1 MNKKISDY
9 ASSALRK
16 SKIAL
21 IKVVSCLN
29 RHKVITCIAAFLLI
43 AATTIVGI
51 GNHYLNKINYD
62 DGIESTVLYTLN
74 MKATTQPIV
83 ELVTLE
89 NGTKVFPDGS
99 YITKDL
105 TAVLSDGTSIFPDSK
120 VIFQDGTSFKKT
132 KIKVDSDGYLTIG
145 ETKLHISKIR
155 LNQDGSVSFK
165 DNTPI
170 SLSFISGIRSDTE
183 SSSTPYS
190 FDASGESDNSS
201 ASNDPDGNTS
211 AGNNTGGNTSAG
223 NNTGGNTN
231 TGGNKNTSAGN
242 APVINNTP
250 TASGNSGGNNST
262 TKSNSGKNQ
271 STTKNTSVTKNYEDS
286 DEADQI
292 IEDAKN
298 NEKTAD
304 ILKDNDKQIEK
315 NIKNNKIWYN
325 NDIVNILLMGIDNG
339 SINYPYGRSDSM
351 IVASIN
357 KKTKKVRLVSL
368 ARSAYVSIKGYPNTR
383 LNHAHGYGGAALA
396 MDTVE
401 RNYRIRIDNYIS
413 TNFECFKQLVD
424 QLGGVDITLTKKEAK
439 AMKDKLRSEGYTYIG
454 AGNYRLNGETA
465 LYYVRLRKIDSD
477 RQRTQRQ
484 RNVLTSIATRIQN
497 MGFIEMN
504 SLLNRILP
512 LITTNLSKR
521 QIVSQLTNV
530 SSYLS
535 NGIEQDVLP
544 NKVFPLELRD
554 GYEVMIVDWDH
565 EVEYAHKLFYNGVT
579 PSYKEG

>member
-43 AATTIVGI
+43 AATTIVGV

-83 ELVTLE
+83 ELVTLQ
-89 NGTKVFPDGS
+89 NGTKVFSDGS

-105 TAVLSDGTSIFPDSK
+105 TAVLSDGTSIFSDSK

-201 ASNDPDGNTS
+201 ASNDP
-211 AGNNTGGNTSAG
+211 GGNTSAG
-223 NNTGGNTN
+223 NNTDGNTN

-396 MDTVE
+396 MNTVE

>member
-83 ELVTLE
+83 ELVTLQ

-105 TAVLSDGTSIFPDSK
+105 TAVLSDGTSIFSDSK

-201 ASNDPDGNTS
+201 ASNDP
-211 AGNNTGGNTSAG
+211 GGNTSAG

-357 KKTKKVRLVSL
+357 KKTKKVKLVSL

>member
-43 AATTIVGI
+43 AATTIVGV

-83 ELVTLE
+83 ELVTLQ
-89 NGTKVFPDGS
+89 NGTKVFSDGS

-105 TAVLSDGTSIFPDSK
+105 TAVLSDGTSIFSDSK

-183 SSSTPYS
+183 SSSAPYS

-201 ASNDPDGNTS
+201 ASNDP
-211 AGNNTGGNTSAG
+211 GGNTSAG

-396 MDTVE
+396 MNTVE

>member
-83 ELVTLE
+83 ELVTLQ
-89 NGTKVFPDGS
+89 NGTKVFSDGS

-105 TAVLSDGTSIFPDSK
+105 TAVLSDGTSIFSDSK

-201 ASNDPDGNTS
+201 ASNDP
-211 AGNNTGGNTSAG
+211 GGNTSAG

-396 MDTVE
+396 MNTVE

>member
-43 AATTIVGI
+43 AATTIVGV

-83 ELVTLE
+83 ELVTLQ
-89 NGTKVFPDGS
+89 NGTKVFSDGS

-105 TAVLSDGTSIFPDSK
+105 TAVLSDGTSIFSDSR

-132 KIKVDSDGYLTIG
+132 KIKVGSDGYLTIG

-201 ASNDPDGNTS
+201 ASNDP
-211 AGNNTGGNTSAG
+211 GGNTSAG

-231 TGGNKNTSAGN
+231 TGGNKNTSTGN

-262 TKSNSGKNQ
+262 TKSSSGKNQ

-396 MDTVE
+396 MNTVE

-424 QLGGVDITLTKKEAK
+424 QLGGVDITLTKKEAR

>member
-201 ASNDPDGNTS
+201 ASNDP
-211 AGNNTGGNTSAG
+211 GGNTSAG

-325 NDIVNILLMGIDNG
+325 NDIINILLMGIDNG

-357 KKTKKVRLVSL
+357 KKTKKVKLVSL

-396 MDTVE
+396 MNTVE

-413 TNFECFKQLVD
+413 TNFECFKQLID
-424 QLGGVDITLTKKEAK
+424 QLGGVDITLTKKEAR
-439 AMKDKLRSEGYTYIG
+439 AMKAKLRSEGYTYIG

>member
-43 AATTIVGI
+43 AATTIVGV

-83 ELVTLE
+83 ELVTLQ
-89 NGTKVFPDGS
+89 NGTKVFSDGS

-105 TAVLSDGTSIFPDSK
+105 TAVLSDGTSIFSDSK

-201 ASNDPDGNTS
+201 ASNDP
-211 AGNNTGGNTSAG
+211 GGNTSAG

-396 MDTVE
+396 MNTVE

>member
-89 NGTKVFPDGS
+89 NGTKVFSDGS

-105 TAVLSDGTSIFPDSK
+105 TAVLSDGTSIFPDSR

-190 FDASGESDNSS
+190 FDASGKSDNSS
-201 ASNDPDGNTS
+201 ASNDP
-211 AGNNTGGNTSAG
+211 GGNTSAG

-357 KKTKKVRLVSL
+357 KKTKKVKLVSL

-521 QIVSQLTNV
+521 QIMSQLTNV

>member
-201 ASNDPDGNTS
+201 ASNDP
-211 AGNNTGGNTSAG
+211 GGNTSAG

-325 NDIVNILLMGIDNG
+325 NDIINILLMGIDNG

-357 KKTKKVRLVSL
+357 KKRKKVRLVSL

-396 MDTVE
+396 MNTVE

-454 AGNYRLNGETA
+454 AGNYCLNGETA

>member
-201 ASNDPDGNTS
+201 ASNDP
-211 AGNNTGGNTSAG
+211 GGNTSAG

>member
-43 AATTIVGI
+43 AATTIVGV

-201 ASNDPDGNTS
+201 ASNDP
-211 AGNNTGGNTSAG
+211 GGNTSAG

-396 MDTVE
+396 MNTVE

>member
-1 MNKKISDY
+1 MKEENRFMNKKISDY

-201 ASNDPDGNTS
+201 ASNDP
-211 AGNNTGGNTSAG
+211 GGNTSAG

-292 IEDAKN
+292 I
-298 NEKTAD
+298 
-304 ILKDNDKQIEK
+304 
-315 NIKNNKIWYN
+315 
-325 NDIVNILLMGIDNG
+325 
-339 SINYPYGRSDSM
+339 
-351 IVASIN
+351 
-357 KKTKKVRLVSL
+357 
-368 ARSAYVSIKGYPNTR
+368 
-383 LNHAHGYGGAALA
+383 
-396 MDTVE
+396 
-401 RNYRIRIDNYIS
+401 
-413 TNFECFKQLVD
+413 
-424 QLGGVDITLTKKEAK
+424 
-439 AMKDKLRSEGYTYIG
+439 
-454 AGNYRLNGETA
+454 
-465 LYYVRLRKIDSD
+465 
-477 RQRTQRQ
+477 
-484 RNVLTSIATRIQN
+484 
-497 MGFIEMN
+497 
-504 SLLNRILP
+504 
-512 LITTNLSKR
+512 
-521 QIVSQLTNV
+521 
-530 SSYLS
+530 
-535 NGIEQDVLP
+535 
-544 NKVFPLELRD
+544 
-554 GYEVMIVDWDH
+554 
-565 EVEYAHKLFYNGVT
+565 
-579 PSYKEG
+579 

>member
-21 IKVVSCLN
+21 IKVVSYLN

-83 ELVTLE
+83 ELVTLQ

-201 ASNDPDGNTS
+201 ASNDP
-211 AGNNTGGNTSAG
+211 GGTTSAG

-304 ILKDNDKQIEK
+304 ILKDNDKKIEK

-325 NDIVNILLMGIDNG
+325 NDIINILLMGIDNG

-357 KKTKKVRLVSL
+357 KKTKKVKLVSL

-454 AGNYRLNGETA
+454 AGNYCLNGETA

>member
-201 ASNDPDGNTS
+201 ASNDP
-211 AGNNTGGNTSAG
+211 GGNTSAG

-242 APVINNTP
+242 APVINSTP

-325 NDIVNILLMGIDNG
+325 NDIINILLMGIDNG

-357 KKTKKVRLVSL
+357 KKRKKVRLVSL

-396 MDTVE
+396 MNTVE

-454 AGNYRLNGETA
+454 AGNYCLNGETA

>member
-1 MNKKISDY
+1 MKKKISDK

-16 SKIAL
+16 IKIAL
-21 IKVVSCLN
+21 IKVVSYLN

-201 ASNDPDGNTS
+201 AINDP
-211 AGNNTGGNTSAG
+211 GGNTSAG
-223 NNTGGNTN
+223 NNTDGNTN

-271 STTKNTSVTKNYEDS
+271 STTKNASVTKNYEDS

-396 MDTVE
+396 MNTVE

-454 AGNYRLNGETA
+454 AGNYCLNGETA

>member
-1 MNKKISDY
+1 MNKKISDR

-89 NGTKVFPDGS
+89 NGTKVFSDGS

-183 SSSTPYS
+183 SSSAPYS

-201 ASNDPDGNTS
+201 ASNDP
-211 AGNNTGGNTSAG
+211 GGNTSAG

-357 KKTKKVRLVSL
+357 KKTKKVKLVSL

>member
-201 ASNDPDGNTS
+201 ASNDP
-211 AGNNTGGNTSAG
+211 GGNTSAG

-357 KKTKKVRLVSL
+357 KKRKKVRLVSL

-396 MDTVE
+396 MNTVE

-454 AGNYRLNGETA
+454 AGNYCLNGETA

>member
-1 MNKKISDY
+1 MNKKISGKV
-9 ASSALRK
+9 SSALRK
-16 SKIAL
+16 IKIAL
-21 IKVVSCLN
+21 IKAVSCLN

-43 AATTIVGI
+43 AATTVVGI

-89 NGTKVFPDGS
+89 NGTKVFSDGS
-99 YITKDL
+99 YVTKDL

-132 KIKVDSDGYLTIG
+132 KIKVSSDGYLTIG
-145 ETKLHISKIR
+145 ETKLHISKIL
-155 LNQDGSVSFK
+155 LNKDGSVSFK

-170 SLSFISGIRSDTE
+170 SLSFVSGIRSDTD
-183 SSSTPYS
+183 SSSVPYS
-190 FDASGESDNSS
+190 SSDGSANTGTSGSNNSD
-201 ASNDPDGNTS
+201 SNNNT
-211 AGNNTGGNTSAG
+211 AGNNNNNEGGNT
-223 NNTGGNTN
+223 
-231 TGGNKNTSAGN
+231 
-242 APVINNTP
+242 PVINSNP
-250 TASGNSGGNNST
+250 SKNSNSGANNST
-262 TKSNSGKNQ
+262 TKNNSGKNQ
-271 STTKNTSVTKNYEDS
+271 STTKSTSVTQNYEDS

-298 NEKTAD
+298 DNKTAD
-304 ILKDNDKQIEK
+304 ILKDNDEKIEK

-325 NDIVNILLMGIDNG
+325 NDIINILLMGIDNG
-339 SINYPYGRSDSM
+339 STNYPYGRSDSM

-357 KKTKKVRLVSL
+357 KKTKTVKLVSL

-396 MDTVE
+396 MNTVE

-413 TNFECFKQLVD
+413 TNFECFKQLID
-424 QLGGVDITLTKKEAK
+424 QLGGVDITLTKKEAA
-439 AMKDKLRSEGYTYIG
+439 AMKTKLKSEGYTYIG
-454 AGNYRLNGETA
+454 AGNYCLNGETA

-484 RNVLTSIATRIQN
+484 RNVLTSIATQIQN
-497 MGFIEMN
+497 MGFMEMN

-521 QIVSQLTNV
+521 QIVSQLANV

-565 EVEYAHKLFYNGVT
+565 EVAYAHKLFYDGVT

>member
-43 AATTIVGI
+43 AATTIVGV

-83 ELVTLE
+83 ELVTLQ
-89 NGTKVFPDGS
+89 NGTKVFSDGS

-105 TAVLSDGTSIFPDSK
+105 TAVLSDGTSIFSDSK

-201 ASNDPDGNTS
+201 ASNDP
-211 AGNNTGGNTSAG
+211 GGNTSAG

-325 NDIVNILLMGIDNG
+325 NDIINILLMGIDNG

-396 MDTVE
+396 MNTVE

>member
-89 NGTKVFPDGS
+89 NGTKVFSDGS

-183 SSSTPYS
+183 SSSAPYS

-201 ASNDPDGNTS
+201 ASNDP
-211 AGNNTGGNTSAG
+211 GGNTSAG

-357 KKTKKVRLVSL
+357 KKTKKVKLVSL

>member
-43 AATTIVGI
+43 AATTIVGV

-83 ELVTLE
+83 ELVTLQ
-89 NGTKVFPDGS
+89 NGTKVFSDGS

-201 ASNDPDGNTS
+201 ASNDP
-211 AGNNTGGNTSAG
+211 GGNTSAG

-396 MDTVE
+396 MNTVE

-454 AGNYRLNGETA
+454 AGNYCLNGETA

>member
-43 AATTIVGI
+43 AATTIVGV

-83 ELVTLE
+83 ELVTLQ
-89 NGTKVFPDGS
+89 NGTKVFSDGS

-201 ASNDPDGNTS
+201 ASNDP
-211 AGNNTGGNTSAG
+211 GGNTSAG

-396 MDTVE
+396 MNTVE